1 LSLTELLAALGRRLI
16 AGQSGLA
23 TIGSFNRKEQQMN
36 KLRKIVLTAA
46 ALGALAVGGAAFAQA
61 QNGSSTPAPVQQS
74 GSQAGTTDTDP
85 GQSAD
90 TGTDRGEGGAEQA
103 SDASDAH
110 ESHDAIGGHEVEDG
124 D

>member
-1 LSLTELLAALGRRLI
+1 MNRL
-16 AGQSGLA
+16 
-23 TIGSFNRKEQQMN
+23 KKM
-36 KLRKIVLTAA
+36 VLTAA

-61 QNGSSTPAPVQQS
+61 HNGSSAPAPVKQS

-90 TGTDRGEGGAEQA
+90 TGTDPGEGGAEQA
-103 SDASDAH
+103 SEAPDTH

-124 D
+124 N

>member
-1 LSLTELLAALGRRLI
+1 
-16 AGQSGLA
+16 
-23 TIGSFNRKEQQMN
+23 MN

-61 QNGSSTPAPVQQS
+61 QNGPSTPAPVQQS
-74 GSQAGTTDTDP
+74 GGQAGTTDTDP
-85 GQSAD
+85 GQSVD

-103 SDASDAH
+103 SEASDTH

-124 D
+124 N

>member
-1 LSLTELLAALGRRLI
+1 
-16 AGQSGLA
+16 
-23 TIGSFNRKEQQMN
+23 MN

-61 QNGSSTPAPVQQS
+61 QNGSSAPAPVEQS
-74 GSQAGTTDTDP
+74 GGEAGMTDTDP

-90 TGTDRGEGGAEQA
+90 TNGADRNEGAAEQG
-103 SDASDAH
+103 SDATEASNANEAPGAH
-110 ESHDAIGGHEVEDG
+110 EHNDAGSAHEVEDG